1 VAVRDMAAGEV
12 VARIPL
18 SLLLNIEHVLVDR
31 RLGPVCRW
39 SLGSRPRHPCSRCP
53 PPPPPDRASLVP
65 HGRCWTRMA
74 GVLAWCT
81 HGWATSTRWQLTW
94 PSNVRCSRARC
105 RGTGGPHSGGWH
117 QRGGGSNR
125 EPWLALLPPL
135 TPHTIPLT
143 YTEELLRELQASP
156 LSGLVRRARVSLV
169 ETHERLLA
177 LPGFS
182 GPRGSGAA
190 CRRYSHDEH
199 VRARARKHGIITPFR
214 SNPIY
219 QTVPEKSVRI
229 MRSTGVGATR
239 GDEPDAHRACQRRR
253 RQLALDP
260 LPRAGLLSHVLCVL
274 LACVCKPSVPQC
286 LRTV

>member
-1 VAVRDMAAGEV
+1 MCNANCCDAHRCCCPAAGV
-12 VARIPL
+12 WGTWTKSITAHALI
-18 SLLLNIEHVLVDR
+18 
-31 RLGPVCRW
+31 
-39 SLGSRPRHPCSRCP
+39 
-53 PPPPPDRASLVP
+53 P
-65 HGRCWTRMA
+65 HGLVLELGLCQLSTGKCKGDLFHDNGGDDAITRKGLHA
-74 GVLAWCT
+74 YDHSVTQLFFSYQGTNVSVE
-81 HGWATSTRWQLTW
+81 TSQI
-94 PSNVRCSRARC
+94 A
-105 RGTGGPHSGGWH
+105 GPHSDF
-117 QRGGGSNR
+117 
-125 EPWLALLPPL
+125 
-135 TPHTIPLT
+135 
-143 YTEELLRELQASP
+143 
-156 LSGLVRRARVSLV
+156 VARVSLV